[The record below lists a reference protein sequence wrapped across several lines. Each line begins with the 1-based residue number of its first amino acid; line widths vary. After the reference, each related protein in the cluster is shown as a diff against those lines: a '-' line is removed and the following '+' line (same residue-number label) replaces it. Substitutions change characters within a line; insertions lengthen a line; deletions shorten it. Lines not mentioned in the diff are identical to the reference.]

1 MAVLVAA
8 DALGIGERLL
18 RMTIDYTAT
27 REQFG
32 VAIGSFQAVKHKVA
46 DMAKLLRG
54 ARAATYLAAMAL
66 DARLP
71 EASLHASVAKAFA
84 SEQVSA
90 VAGEALQ
97 RSEEHTS
104 ELQSLMR

>member
-1 MAVLVAA
+1 
-8 DALGIGERLL
+8 
-18 RMTIDYTAT
+18 MTIDYTAT

-84 SEQVSA
+84 SQQVSA
-90 VAGEALQ
+90 VPGEALPLPGGIASPRQ
-97 RSEEHTS
+97 H
-104 ELQSLMR
+104 SLPLSLRRAKVDEADL